1 MFLCCFMWPFDFH
14 CLKGELIQPFLV
26 PVHTRDLLSGF
37 SAREV
42 SVRIFEDFASS
53 WPWIL
58 MWVALQNYRTHTL
71 PPTGQHTVRNDCGKW
86 IEIQNLLRCFDVRF
100 DDAIY
105 RITESIWIFSIA
117 AYYCILLCSIWTY
130 ICQCN
135 INIWIESLLVGFLSL
150 FHPLLPASVPSQW
163 SANSHASQHA
173 VPVASEICCS
183 SHGVGAHHWTIG
195 CWGIW

>member
-1 MFLCCFMWPFDFH
+1 MFLCCFMWPLDLH
-14 CLKGELIQPFLV
+14 CLKGELMQPFLV
-26 PVHTRDLLSGF
+26 PVFTRDLLSGF

-58 MWVALQNYRTHTL
+58 MWVALQSYRTHTA
-71 PPTGQHTVRNDCGKW
+71 TCWSTYRQKW
-86 IEIQNLLRCFDVRF
+86 LWRVNWDSKPSQMFWCQIWWCN
-100 DDAIY
+100 
-105 RITESIWIFSIA
+105 TESIWISSIA

-130 ICQCN
+130 VCQCN

-150 FHPLLPASVPSQW
+150 FHPFLPTSLPSQW
-163 SANSHASQHA
+163 SANSHDSQHA

-183 SHGVGAHHWTIG
+183 SHGVGAHHWTLG